1 MYATG
6 RLRDIHPLHGS
17 GWQVWLVLLRC
28 RKKVGLPLTEM
39 GDERCRQGHQELRSV
54 SLRSDLGGGV
64 QWAAGRY
71 SYSSEAGA

>member
-6 RLRDIHPLHGS
+6 RLRDTHPLHRS

-39 GDERCRQGHQELRSV
+39 GDERCRQGHQEL
-54 SLRSDLGGGV
+54 
-64 QWAAGRY
+64 
-71 SYSSEAGA
+71 